1 MARKSFSVLF
11 FIKKSQVIKE
21 RRSTCVHENHC
32 KRLYGRYFYQ
42 KKLSRKPMESSKRE
56 FKRKRPYV
64 GGTEPLLRNHT
75 LTHTPNL

>member
-11 FIKKSQVIKE
+11 FIKKGKLLKE
-21 RRSTCVHENHC
+21 RRSTRVHENHR

-42 KKLSRKPMESSKRE
+42 KKLSRKPMESGKRE
-56 FKRKRPYV
+56 FKRKRSYV

-75 LTHTPNL
+75 LARTPNL